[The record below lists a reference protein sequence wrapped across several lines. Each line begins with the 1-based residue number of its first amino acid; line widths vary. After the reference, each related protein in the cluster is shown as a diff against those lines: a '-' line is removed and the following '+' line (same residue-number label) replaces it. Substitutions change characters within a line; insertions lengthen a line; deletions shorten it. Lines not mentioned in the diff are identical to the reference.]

1 MSLYQAN
8 RRIKRDS
15 VVFVMIIIMAL
26 LVLSRAFYVQIMQA
40 DFLQSEGD
48 KRQIRTLEIPAA
60 RGTIFDRQG
69 SVLALSTPMASVWC
83 DPKILAPYLEIQALL
98 SKGDLSVLV
107 EHNEAEISRIKKQLA
122 NYQQVMSWLGL
133 SANMISKKVAGQPD
147 RRFLYLKRS
156 ILPTLA
162 QKIDDLNIPG
172 VYVENEYKRYYPG
185 GETTAH
191 LVGFTDIDGKG
202 LSGVE
207 STYHDWLTGQSGKKQ
222 VIKDRA
228 GHVIDFVQDIIEDKP
243 GKDLVLSIDK
253 DVQFFLERA
262 LKRAMIEHQA
272 KAATAVVLD
281 AKTGEVLSMASLP
294 AFNPNDRSQL
304 TGEGIRNRVIT
315 DVVEP
320 GSTVKPI
327 VMAKALDLG
336 LVALDEEI
344 NTSPGSITIQ
354 GQKVTDP
361 KDKGRLTPEQIIEK
375 SSNVGMV
382 KIAMRMQPEQLWQLY
397 QDVGFAQ
404 DLGIFLPGESL
415 GFMKRYSEW
424 QKIEQASAAYG
435 YGFNINL
442 LQLAKAYTI
451 FANEGQLVPLS
462 ILKKTQDQQNTL
474 ETRVQVV
481 SPKAAHEVLEM
492 MEKVVGSHGT
502 APQAHIPGYRVAGK
516 TGTAH
521 KTKRGGYEENQYFAY
536 FAGLV
541 PVSDPRFIMVV
552 AVNEPSRG
560 IYYGGS
566 VAAPIFKEVMTEV
579 LRLYNV
585 PTDLVKEVMNAPSL

>member
-15 VVFVMIIIMAL
+15 VVFVMIAIIAL
-26 LVLSRAFYVQIMQA
+26 LVLARAFYVQILQA
-40 DFLQSEGD
+40 EFLQSEGD

-83 DPKILAPYLEIQALL
+83 DPKVLAPYLDIQAHL

-107 EHNEAEISRIKKQLA
+107 EHNEKEISRLKKQLA

-133 SANMISKKVAGQPD
+133 SANMVSQKVAGQPD

-156 ILPTLA
+156 IQPTLA

-172 VYVENEYKRYYPG
+172 IYVENEYKRYYPG

-228 GHVIDFVQDIIEDKP
+228 GHVIDFVQDITEDKP

-281 AKTGEVLSMASLP
+281 AKTGEILSMASLP

-327 VMAKALDLG
+327 VIAKALDLG
-336 LVALDEEI
+336 LVSLDEEI

-354 GQKVTDP
+354 GQRVTDP

-382 KIAMRMQPEQLWQLY
+382 KVAMRMKPEQLWQLY

-424 QKIEQASAAYG
+424 QKIEHASAAYG

-451 FANEGQLVPLS
+451 FANDGQLVPLS
-462 ILKKTQDQQNTL
+462 ILKKTQGNENAL
-474 ETRVQVV
+474 ETRIQVV
-481 SPKAAHEVLEM
+481 SPESAHEVLEM

-502 APQAHIPGYRVAGK
+502 APQAHIAGYRVAGK

-585 PTDLVKEVMNAPSL
+585 PTDIVKEVMNAPSL